1 MHLPIFNFDAPRR
14 LPQQPNP
21 NAVRAYIRSTLITR
35 LDTTSEFADEVAGKW
50 HLGRS
55 DDLYQAPYKSY
66 VKIFGQE
73 AGSVLFNT
81 VNEDILED
89 WWNSYWGLLVSGIDY
104 YSRQSLYGSNY

>member
-35 LDTTSEFADEVAGKW
+35 LDMTSEFADEAAGKW

-55 DDLYQAPYKSY
+55 DDLYQAPYKSF

-89 WWNSYWGLLVSGIDY
+89 
-104 YSRQSLYGSNY
+104 